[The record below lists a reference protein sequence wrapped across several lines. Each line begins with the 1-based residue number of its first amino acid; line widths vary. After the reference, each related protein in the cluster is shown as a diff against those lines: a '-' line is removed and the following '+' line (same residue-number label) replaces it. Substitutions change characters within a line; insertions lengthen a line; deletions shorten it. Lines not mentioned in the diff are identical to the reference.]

1 MTKWNEPPEPVPS
14 WLDPAN
20 EVTTATDTK
29 PSSWK
34 SMSLGELRPV
44 FTIACYIA
52 LRNLGLAPWQAV
64 EVLGNAVVET
74 GWGQFF
80 RAWNLGGW
88 KIRKTDVDAMRAKG
102 KKALWWRA
110 PGNKAP
116 GATLQDYKGG
126 DPPWCYY
133 RGFESMEAFFAEW
146 IPKFVPKP
154 GASTGRY
161 KKTGEVFWSKGDWFR
176 ELCLAGYKGSNTQK
190 APDGSVASHRQIVT
204 MALRFLCQKALGVT
218 VDGTWGPKSIQACK
232 DAEKAHGLPETGQP
246 SLALLEALPV
256 TS

>member
-29 PSSWK
+29 PAAWK
-34 SMSLGELRPV
+34 AMSLGELRPAFV
-44 FTIACYIA
+44 IACYIA
-52 LRNLGLAPWQAV
+52 LRNLGLTPWQAV

-88 KIRKTDVDAMRAKG
+88 KIRKADVDVLKAKR

-154 GASTGRY
+154 GTVTGRY
-161 KKTGEVFWSKGDWFR
+161 KKTGEAFWAKGDWFR
-176 ELCLAGYKGSNTQK
+176 ELCLAGYKGANTQK
-190 APDGSVASHRQIVT
+190 NPDGSVASHHQIT
-204 MALRFLCQKALGVT
+204 DMALTFLCQKALGVK
-218 VDGTWGPKSIQACK
+218 VDGAWGPKSEAACK
-232 DAEKAHGLPETGQP
+232 AAEKAHGLPETGKP
-246 SLALLEALPV
+246 SLSLLEVLTV
-256 TS
+256 TA